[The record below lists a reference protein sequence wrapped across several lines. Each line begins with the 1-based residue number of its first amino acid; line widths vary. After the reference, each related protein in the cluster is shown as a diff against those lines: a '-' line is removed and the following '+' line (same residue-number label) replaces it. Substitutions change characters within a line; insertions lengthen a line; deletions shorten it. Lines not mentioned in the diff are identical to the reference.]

1 MSASSEHGVQGVQVM
16 NKHALAL
23 LVTVAS
29 ALTVTANSASAN
41 IAIGLSE
48 SINGVEG
55 AITTVVPNQANNI
68 AVFQGSFGGVG
79 NNDFG
84 ILTTGIGSPPLSL
97 PALFNTSLNVV
108 TNAGG
113 VSTVGNVVALNV
125 YLTEF
130 NNNLPPGSNIF
141 GNTMTTNNQ
150 SGGTVLTTAA
160 WQDNMN
166 LLFRTSGAGVTSLG
180 SHTFNGP
187 IPGAETFGPVLTGIA
202 NALPYSVTTRFTFAA
217 NAVGNS
223 ANSTIDVTVP
233 GPIAGAGLPGLIAAC
248 IGLIGLARRR
258 RQKIA

>member
-1 MSASSEHGVQGVQVM
+1 M

-23 LVTVAS
+23 VVAAAS
-29 ALTVTANSASAN
+29 TLTVTVNSASAN

-48 SINGVEG
+48 TINGVEG
-55 AITTVVPNQANNI
+55 AITTVVNNVPNL
-68 AVFQGSFGGVG
+68 AVFAGSFGGVG
-79 NNDFG
+79 NNDFQ
-84 ILTTGIGSPPLSL
+84 ILATGVGSPPLAL

-113 VSTVGNVVALNV
+113 VSTIGNTVALNV

-130 NNNLPPGSNIF
+130 NNNLPTGSNIF
-141 GNTMTTNNQ
+141 GLTSTTNNQ
-150 SGGTVLTTAA
+150 SSGTLLTTAG
-160 WQDNMN
+160 WEDNTN
-166 LLFRTSGAGVTSLG
+166 QLFRTSGAGVTPLG
-180 SHTFNGP
+180 SHTFTGP
-187 IPGAETFGPVLTGIA
+187 IAAETFGPVNTPIA
-202 NALPYSVTTRFTFAA
+202 ITVPYSVTTRFTFLA

-248 IGLIGLARRR
+248 LGLIGLARRR

>member
-1 MSASSEHGVQGVQVM
+1 M

-23 LVTVAS
+23 VVAAAS
-29 ALTVTANSASAN
+29 ALTVTVNSASAN

-55 AITTVVPNQANNI
+55 AITTVVNNVPNL
-68 AVFQGSFGGVG
+68 AVFAGSFGGVG
-79 NNDFG
+79 NNDFQ
-84 ILTTGIGSPPLSL
+84 ILATGVGSPPLAL

-113 VSTVGNVVALNV
+113 VSTIGNTVALNV

-130 NNNLPPGSNIF
+130 NNNLPTGSNIF
-141 GNTMTTNNQ
+141 GLTTTTNNQ
-150 SGGTVLTTAA
+150 SSGTLLTTAA
-160 WQDNMN
+160 FQDNN
-166 LLFRTSGAGVTSLG
+166 NGLFTHLPAAGVTSLG
-180 SHTFNGP
+180 SHTFTGP
-187 IPGAETFGPVLTGIA
+187 IAAETFGPVFTGIA
-202 NALPYSVTTRFTFAA
+202 ITLPYSVTTRFTFLA

-248 IGLIGLARRR
+248 LGLIGLARRR

>member
-1 MSASSEHGVQGVQVM
+1 M

-23 LVTVAS
+23 VVAAAS

-55 AITTVVPNQANNI
+55 AITTVVNNVPNL
-68 AVFQGSFGGVG
+68 AVFAGSFGGVG
-79 NNDFG
+79 NNDFQ
-84 ILTTGIGSPPLSL
+84 ILATGVGSPPLAL

-113 VSTVGNVVALNV
+113 VSTVGNTVALNV

-130 NNNLPPGSNIF
+130 NNNLPTGSNIF
-141 GNTMTTNNQ
+141 GLTTTTNNQ
-150 SGGTVLTTAA
+150 SSGTLLTTAA
-160 WQDNMN
+160 WQSNN
-166 LLFRTSGAGVTSLG
+166 NGLFTTTGLGVTPLG
-180 SHTFNGP
+180 THTFTGP
-187 IPGAETFGPVLTGIA
+187 IAAETFGPVNTAIA
-202 NALPYSVTTRFTFAA
+202 ITVPYSVTTRYTFLA

-258 RQKIA
+258 RQKTA